1 MEGKIKFRII
11 FISVAIKM
19 LVTVLMP
26 HSFLAIYKAH
36 RVFTVIK

>member
-1 MEGKIKFRII
+1 MEGKIQLRII
-11 FISVAIKM
+11 SFSAKM

-26 HSFLAIYKAH
+26 HCFLTIYKAH